1 MEIYSESVLI
11 KSRYNMNSNPFR
23 FIYPFLFAVLILIL
37 SACEDFQPTNYNYSN
52 SYQSLSRNSNGTIH
66 FFVLSDWGFSGS
78 DNQRKVANEM
88 AQVSKLVG
96 LNFILTCGDN
106 FQIAGV
112 DSVNDSLWFDN
123 YENVYND
130 TSLNVPWHPALGNH
144 DHYGN
149 PQAQVEYSKI
159 NKNWQM
165 PSLYY
170 TFVRRINSSSAARF
184 IVLDTQGLIENYQSL
199 ADTTKIDSIPQYR
212 WLKKVLAES
221 TEQWIFV
228 TGHHPV
234 YSASTFHGDTYEMK
248 KLIKPLF
255 DEYKVDFYICG
266 HDHDFE
272 HAKDI
277 SQYTDYIVTGTG
289 GSPRPISGNVHT
301 IYSIS
306 TLGFTYVSLSP
317 LNAKLHFIS
326 GDGLVDYIYT
336 KPKLIKTGG

>member
-1 MEIYSESVLI
+1 L
-11 KSRYNMNSNPFR
+11 
-23 FIYPFLFAVLILIL
+23 
-37 SACEDFQPTNYNYSN
+37 T
-52 SYQSLSRNSNGTIH
+52 RNDVSSIH

-78 DNQRKVANEM
+78 DNQRKVAREM

-112 DSVNDSLWFDN
+112 ASVNDSLWFDN
-123 YENVYND
+123 FENVYND
-130 TSLNVPWHPALGNH
+130 SALLVPWHPALGNH

-149 PQAQVEYSKI
+149 PQAQVDYSKI

-165 PSLYY
+165 PALYY
-170 TFVRRINSSSAARF
+170 TFVEKINASCFARF
-184 IVLDTQGLIENYQSL
+184 IVLDTEGLIENYQGL
-199 ADTTKIDSIPQYR
+199 TDTTKIDSILQYN

-221 TEQWIFV
+221 KEQWVFV

-234 YSASTFHGDTYEMK
+234 YSASAYHGDTYEMK

-255 DEYKVDFYICG
+255 DKYKVDFYICG

-272 HAKDI
+272 HAKDANE
-277 SQYTDYIVTGTG
+277 YTDYIVTGTG
-289 GSPRPISGNVHT
+289 GAPRPVSGNTHT

-306 TLGFTYVSLSP
+306 TLGFTYVSLSSV
-317 LNAKLHFIS
+317 NAKLHFIS
-326 GDGLVDYIYT
+326 SDGLVDYTYI
-336 KPKLIKTGG
+336 KSKLKRTRR

>member
-1 MEIYSESVLI
+1 MGLNIVKFTHTL
-11 KSRYNMNSNPFR
+11 
-23 FIYPFLFAVLILIL
+23 LFVILILIL
-37 SACEDFQPTNYNYSN
+37 SACENFQPLNYSYPT
-52 SYQSLSRNSNGTIH
+52 SYQSLNRNDNGTIH

-78 DNQRKVANEM
+78 DNQRKVATEM

-112 DSVNDSLWFDN
+112 DSVNDPLWFDN

-144 DHYGN
+144 DHYGS
-149 PQAQVEYSKI
+149 PQSQVDYSKI

-165 PSLYY
+165 PALYY
-170 TFVRRINSSSAARF
+170 TFVQKINANSAARF

-199 ADTTKIDSIPQYR
+199 TDTTKIDSIPQYR
-212 WLKKVLAES
+212 WLKNVLAES
-221 TEQWIFV
+221 AEQWIFV

-248 KLIKPLF
+248 KVIKPLL
-255 DEYKVDFYICG
+255 DKYKVDFYICG
-266 HDHDFE
+266 HDHNFE
-272 HAKDI
+272 HAKDAN
-277 SQYTDYIVTGTG
+277 QYTDYIVTGTG
-289 GSPRPISGNVHT
+289 GAPRPISGNAHT

-306 TLGFTYVSLSP
+306 TLGFTYISLNS
-317 LNAKLHFIS
+317 LNAKLYFIS
-326 GDGLVDYIYT
+326 ADGLVDYIYS
-336 KPKLIKTGG
+336 KSKLIKTGR

>member
-1 MEIYSESVLI
+1 M
-11 KSRYNMNSNPFR
+11 
-23 FIYPFLFAVLILIL
+23 
-37 SACEDFQPTNYNYSN
+37 T
-52 SYQSLSRNSNGTIH
+52 RNDVSSIH

-78 DNQRKVANEM
+78 DNQRKVAREM

-112 DSVNDSLWFDN
+112 ASVNDSLWFDN
-123 YENVYND
+123 FENVYND
-130 TSLNVPWHPALGNH
+130 SALLVPWHPALGNH

-149 PQAQVEYSKI
+149 PQAQVDYSKI

-165 PSLYY
+165 PALYY
-170 TFVRRINSSSAARF
+170 TFVEKINASCFARF
-184 IVLDTQGLIENYQSL
+184 IVLDTEGLIENYQGL
-199 ADTTKIDSIPQYR
+199 TDTTKIDSILQYN

-221 TEQWIFV
+221 KEQWVFV

-234 YSASTFHGDTYEMK
+234 YSASAYHGDTYEMK

-255 DEYKVDFYICG
+255 DKYKVDFYICG

-272 HAKDI
+272 HAKDANE
-277 SQYTDYIVTGTG
+277 YTDYIVTGTG
-289 GSPRPISGNVHT
+289 GAPRPVSGNTHT

-306 TLGFTYVSLSP
+306 TLGFTYVSLSSV
-317 LNAKLHFIS
+317 NAKLHFIS
-326 GDGLVDYIYT
+326 SDGLVDYTYI
-336 KPKLIKTGG
+336 KSKLKRTRR